1 MPQTT
6 NDKRQATNREPGTRN
21 PEPGAGAA
29 AARPFRQGLFTFP
42 VPEGPGG
49 SLLGSRCRECG
60 TAYFPPRQICP
71 RCMKEG
77 ILDSLPLSRRG
88 TLYTYTVIRQAPP
101 RYPVPYAVGYVDLPE
116 GVRVFAQLEGW
127 EQRELNMGEA
137 MEVFF
142 TTLRKDEGEGELVGY
157 RFRPVSP

>member
-1 MPQTT
+1 MATEGKPRTG
-6 NDKRQATNREPGTRN
+6 NRQPGTA
-21 PEPGAGAA
+21 AGAA
-29 AARPFRQGLFTFP
+29 APAAKPFRQGLFTFP
-42 VPEGPGG
+42 VPEGSGG
-49 SLLGSRCRECG
+49 SLLGSRCRECK
-60 TAYFPPRQICP
+60 TTYFPRRQICA

-77 ILDSLPLSRRG
+77 ILESVPLSRRG

-127 EQRELNMGEA
+127 ERRELKADEA

-142 TTLRKDEGEGELVGY
+142 TTIRVDEGGGGLVGY
-157 RFRPVSP
+157 RFRPVDP

>member
-1 MPQTT
+1 LVTEGKPQT
-6 NDKRQATNREPGTRN
+6 ANRELGTA
-21 PEPGAGAA
+21 AGAA
-29 AARPFRQGLFTFP
+29 AGRPFRRGLFTFP
-42 VPEGPGG
+42 IPAGAAAC
-49 SLLGSRCRECG
+49 LLGSRCRECQ
-60 TAYFPPRQICP
+60 TTYFPPRQICP

-88 TLYTYTVIRQAPP
+88 ALYTYTVIRQAPP

-127 EQRELNMGEA
+127 ERRELEVGEP

-142 TTLRKDEGEGELVGY
+142 TTIRNNQAEGELVGY
-157 RFRPVSP
+157 RFRPMNR

>member
-1 MPQTT
+1 MGRNEEPGTG
-6 NDKRQATNREPGTRN
+6 NREPGT
-21 PEPGAGAA
+21 GAA
-29 AARPFRQGLFTFP
+29 AARPFRKGLFTFP
-42 VPEGPGG
+42 IPAGAAAC
-49 SLLGSRCRECG
+49 LLGNCCRECKA
-60 TAYFPPRQICP
+60 TYFPPRQICP

-77 ILDSLPLSRRG
+77 VLDSLPLSRRG

-127 EQRELNMGEA
+127 ERRELKADEA

-142 TTLRKDEGEGELVGY
+142 TTIRVDERGEGLVGY
-157 RFRPVSP
+157 RFRPVNP

>member
-1 MPQTT
+1 MQTHGEPET
-6 NDKRQATNREPGTRN
+6 GNREPGTA
-21 PEPGAGAA
+21 AGVA
-29 AARPFRQGLFTFP
+29 AARPFRKGLFMFP
-42 VPEGPGG
+42 IPAGAAAC
-49 SLLGSRCRECG
+49 LLGSRCRECKA
-60 TAYFPPRQICP
+60 TYFPPRQICP

-77 ILDSLPLSRRG
+77 VLHSLPLSRRG

-127 EQRELNMGEA
+127 ERRELKADEA

-142 TTLRKDEGEGELVGY
+142 TTIRVDEGGGGLVGY
-157 RFRPVSP
+157 RFRPVYP